1 MSSSSPSRKRR
12 RPSSPA
18 SPRSPLPPP
27 PGLRILHEDPWLIF
41 VDKPANLRT
50 VPGRA
55 PSASGALGVG
65 AAGGAVVSAAAQ
77 NRDLWRASITAAA
90 AAQCASDDGS
100 SSSGSVGGAGS
111 AGSAGSAASARGDL
125 VRDGTGSSD
134 GGGGDTPAARVGVS
148 PAPPSLDDPRCLAS
162 LLGKLASFG
171 NVPRNQTKFIR
182 FCRRSLG
189 CLRPAHSGASR
200 GPRPPFPPV
209 SSDPPNKVPLPPA
222 AAAAAAHNA
231 PLAAAATTATTADE
245 REAESAALA
254 AACWD
259 AVFREWTQVRH
270 AAKGQG
276 ASLLRSIQQC
286 RPEATLV
293 HRLDEET
300 SGVVVFARTAASQA
314 SLGAQFEQRTV
325 KKAYLA
331 VVRGVVAADHQTIDL
346 PIGRNPE
353 QALEQMVDRENGR
366 PARTEC
372 KVLERGSRCVT
383 VLCVCVCVCVCVLVC
398 VWWVGWFYRGRCMY
412 SSRSCIA
419 GGTRYLGRFRRIQAR
434 PTLSRSLDP
443 PPCVL

>member
-1 MSSSSPSRKRR
+1 MAQAQSPSRKRP
-12 RPSSPA
+12 RPSSPT

-55 PSASGALGVG
+55 PSAASGASGVGG

-90 AAQCASDDGS
+90 AVHGASDGGTA
-100 SSSGSVGGAGS
+100 SSGSVGGAGS
-111 AGSAGSAASARGDL
+111 AGSAGSARGSS
-125 VRDGTGSSD
+125 VCGGTGSD
-134 GGGGDTPAARVGVS
+134 GGGGDGPAARAGVP
-148 PAPPSLDDPRCLAS
+148 PAPPSSDDPRCLAS

-209 SSDPPNKVPLPPA
+209 PSDPPNNVPSPA
-222 AAAAAAHNA
+222 AAAATHDAAAAHDA
-231 PLAAAATTATTADE
+231 PLAATATTATTADE

-300 SGVVVFARTAASQA
+300 SGVVVFARTAAAQA
-314 SLGAQFEQRTV
+314 SLGAQFEQRAV

-331 VVRGVVAADHQTIDL
+331 VVRGVVAVDRQTIDL
-346 PIGRNPE
+346 PIGRNPDR
-353 QALEQMVDRENGR
+353 ALEQMVDRENGR

-372 KVLERGSRCVT
+372 RVLERGSRCVT
-383 VLCVCVCVCVCVLVC
+383 VLCVCVCVCACASASASACGGLEGFIGVDVCTR
-398 VWWVGWFYRGRCMY
+398 VGGV
-412 SSRSCIA
+412 SRV
-419 GGTRYLGRFRRIQAR
+419 GQGT
-434 PTLSRSLDP
+434 
-443 PPCVL
+443 